1 MPYDSTNSLYIFHH
15 SLINYSSISFL
26 LQPTSIPTSSP
37 SATPTFA
44 PSDYPTN
51 NPSSHPTL
59 VPSFSPS
66 KAPTDEPTS
75 GPTFVPSD
83 YPTNNPSSHPT
94 LIPSFSPSNAPTD
107 VPTSGPTFV
116 PSDYPTANPTDSPS
130 LIPTDGPSTPPPVQI
145 LVCTSDKYF
154 RDALDRTCEYYLP
167 YTVNNI
173 LQGCPSED
181 PVADGYTPG
190 TTQVNGVVQASDLW
204 QACCLSELD
213 LLERHFP
220 TKS

>member
-1 MPYDSTNSLYIFHH
+1 M
-15 SLINYSSISFL
+15 
-26 LQPTSIPTSSP
+26 
-37 SATPTFA
+37 
-44 PSDYPTN
+44 
-51 NPSSHPTL
+51 
-59 VPSFSPS
+59 
-66 KAPTDEPTS
+66 
-75 GPTFVPSD
+75 PSD

-173 LQGCPSED
+173 LQGCPTTD

-190 TTQVNGVVQASDLW
+190 TTQVNGVEQASDPW
-204 QACCLSELD
+204 EACCLCGGGTVGPIGVTLSNDDPEVLN
-213 LLERHFP
+213 
-220 TKS
+220 